1 MSVVMT
7 WSSYYLILIVRRCPL
22 TEKPLIRVLLLL
34 PGYPAIPSW
43 IPPTLKGLE
52 SAVSLGA
59 DDPGNATAKQL
70 DDRIWLLWNQDA
82 NFLLFRPNRKIGKTI
97 IPGAA
102 CIVET
107 DEESRPVSMSEK
119 QLAYW
124 HARFAYPE
132 VFTDMEILNSQF
144 EENDTFWKR

>member
-34 PGYPAIPSW
+34 PGYPAISAW

-82 NFLLFRPNRKIGKTI
+82 NFLVFHPNRKIGKTI

-107 DEESRPVSMSEK
+107 DEETRPVSMSERRF
-119 QLAYW
+119 AFW
-124 HARFAYPE
+124 HARFAFPE
-132 VFTDMEILNSQF
+132 VFTDIELLNAQF
-144 EENDTFWKR
+144 ESVRND

>member
-1 MSVVMT
+1 MI
-7 WSSYYLILIVRRCPL
+7 WSSCFLIPIARRYPL

-34 PGYPAIPSW
+34 PGYPAIPAW

-52 SAVSLGA
+52 SVVSPGA
-59 DDPGNATAKQL
+59 DDPGNATTKQL

-82 NFLLFRPNRKIGKTI
+82 NFLVFRPNRKIGKTI

-107 DEESRPVSMSEK
+107 DEEARPVSMGER
-119 QLAYW
+119 QFAFW
-124 HARFAYPE
+124 HARFAFPE
-132 VFTDMEILNSQF
+132 VFTDREILDAQF
-144 EENDTFWKR
+144 DSLDLK